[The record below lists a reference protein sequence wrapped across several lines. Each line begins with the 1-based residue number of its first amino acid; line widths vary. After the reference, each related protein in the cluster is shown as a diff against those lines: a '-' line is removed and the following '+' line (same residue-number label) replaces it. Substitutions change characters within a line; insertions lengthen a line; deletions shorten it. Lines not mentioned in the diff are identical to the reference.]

1 MAVRILSGMYG
12 LILQL
17 QVRKSRGF
25 ATTGGKAIDF
35 LIVDKNAA
43 IQYQKHTVSK
53 IITPEQNQTADAWKF
68 GYRTVGIA
76 EAKDNKKVAIYV
88 HKAGE

>member
-1 MAVRILSGMYG
+1 MH
-12 LILQL
+12 
-17 QVRKSRGF
+17 
-25 ATTGGKAIDF
+25 
-35 LIVDKNAA
+35 AA